1 MKKGIILA
9 LMALTAVS
17 ASAQKKQTIELP
29 SWLSNVKLSGYGM
42 TQYQYSGQKDA
53 ESNSFNIRMARISL
67 EGRIAGD
74 FYWKTQI
81 QFNGNTSTLGSSP
94 RMVDLF
100 AEWQKYEY
108 FKVKIGQFKNP
119 FTFENPMH
127 PIDQG
132 FMGYSQNVSKLAGFS
147 DRAGEHA
154 SNGRD
159 IGLQFQGDFL
169 KNANG
174 RNLLHYQIGIFNGQG
189 TNTKDVDQQK
199 NVIGGVWVMP
209 VSGMRIGAFGWTGS
223 YARKGTWTDNN
234 NGIIQYEPA
243 LDANGNQK
251 LDKDGKPIM
260 QEKTFSGTRSLNQNR
275 YAFSFE
281 YKQDGWTVR
290 SEYIHSTGKAFA
302 KSITNFNDA
311 NAKDCNLNE
320 KIGDKAQGVYG
331 LVIAP
336 LAQLPKNSRIDV
348 KARYDMYQPN
358 GKNNMQRTQYEAGL
372 NFHIGKRISILTE
385 YALIND
391 KTLAKHNY
399 SMADAEVCFR
409 F

>member
-42 TQYQYSGQKDA
+42 TQYQYSGQKNA
-53 ESNSFNIRMARISL
+53 ESNSFNIRMGRIAL
-67 EGRIAGD
+67 EGRIADD

-81 QFNGNTSTLGSSP
+81 QFNGNTSNLGASP

-100 AEWQKYEY
+100 AEWQKYDY

-159 IGLQFQGDFL
+159 IGLQLQGDFL

-174 RNLLHYQIGIFNGQG
+174 RNLLHYQIGVFNGQG
-189 TNTKDVDQQK
+189 INTKDVDNQK
-199 NVIGGVWVMP
+199 NVIGGVWLMP
-209 VSGMRIGAFGWTGS
+209 ISGMRIGAFGWTGS
-223 YARKGTWTDNN
+223 YARKGNWTETVADPTSSVTPGATNEITHTN
-234 NGIIQYEPA
+234 EV
-243 LDANGNQK
+243 
-251 LDKDGKPIM
+251 
-260 QEKTFSGTRSLNQNR
+260 RSLNQNR
-275 YAFSFE
+275 FAFSFE
-281 YKQDGWTVR
+281 YKKDGWTVR

-302 KSITNFNDA
+302 KSLTSFNDA
-311 NAKDCNLNE
+311 NSKDCSINE

-336 LAQLPKNSRIDV
+336 LAQLPKNSRIDI

-358 GKNNMQRTQYEAGL
+358 GKNNMQKTQYEAGL

-385 YALIND
+385 YALVND

-399 SMADAEVCFR
+399 SMADAEFCFR

>member
-9 LMALTAVS
+9 LMALTTVS

-42 TQYQYSGQKDA
+42 IQYQYSGQKNA
-53 ESNSFNIRMARISL
+53 ESNSFNIRMGRIAL
-67 EGRIAGD
+67 EGRIADD

-81 QFNGNTSTLGSSP
+81 QFNGNTSNLGSSP

-100 AEWQKYEY
+100 AEWQKYDY

-159 IGLQFQGDFL
+159 IGLQLQGDFL

-174 RNLLHYQIGIFNGQG
+174 RNLLHYQIGVFNGQG
-189 TNTKDVDQQK
+189 TNTKDVDNQK

-223 YARKGTWTDNN
+223 YARKGNWTETVADPTSNVTPGATKEITHTN
-234 NGIIQYEPA
+234 EV
-243 LDANGNQK
+243 
-251 LDKDGKPIM
+251 
-260 QEKTFSGTRSLNQNR
+260 RSLNQNR

-281 YKQDGWTVR
+281 YKKDGWTVR

-311 NAKDCNLNE
+311 NAKDCSLNE

-358 GKNNMQRTQYEAGL
+358 GKNNMQKTQYEAGL

-385 YALIND
+385 YALVND

-399 SMADAEVCFR
+399 SMADAEFCFR

>member
-9 LMALTAVS
+9 LMALTTVS

-42 TQYQYSGQKDA
+42 IQYQYSGQKNA
-53 ESNSFNIRMARISL
+53 ESNSFNIRMGRIAL
-67 EGRIAGD
+67 EGRIADD

-81 QFNGNTSTLGSSP
+81 QFNGNTSNLGSSP

-159 IGLQFQGDFL
+159 IGLQLQGDFL
-169 KNANG
+169 KNASG
-174 RNLLHYQIGIFNGQG
+174 RNLLHYQIGVFNGQG
-189 TNTKDVDQQK
+189 INTKDVDNQK

-223 YARKGTWTDNN
+223 YARKGEWTEIVRVPFGTNFDQVR
-234 NGIIQYEPA
+234 IITHPDYR
-243 LDANGNQK
+243 K
-251 LDKDGKPIM
+251 
-260 QEKTFSGTRSLNQNR
+260 LNQNR

-281 YKQDGWTVR
+281 YKKDGWTVR

-311 NAKDCNLNE
+311 NAKDCSINE
-320 KIGDKAQGVYG
+320 NIGDKAQGVYG

-336 LAQLPKNSRIDV
+336 LAQLPKNSRIDI

-358 GKNNMQRTQYEAGL
+358 GKNNMQKTQYEAGL
-372 NFHIGKRISILTE
+372 NFHIGKRITILTE
-385 YALIND
+385 YALVND

-399 SMADAEVCFR
+399 SMADAEFCFR

>member
-9 LMALTAVS
+9 LMALTTVS

-42 TQYQYSGQKDA
+42 IQYQYSGQKNA
-53 ESNSFNIRMARISL
+53 ESNSFNIRMGRIAL
-67 EGRIAGD
+67 EGRIADD

-81 QFNGNTSTLGSSP
+81 QFNGNTSNLGSSP

-100 AEWQKYEY
+100 AEWQKFEY

-159 IGLQFQGDFL
+159 IGLQLQGDFL

-174 RNLLHYQIGIFNGQG
+174 RNLLHYQIGVFNGQG

-223 YARKGTWTDNN
+223 YARKGNWTETVADPTSSVAPGATKEITHTN
-234 NGIIQYEPA
+234 EV
-243 LDANGNQK
+243 
-251 LDKDGKPIM
+251 
-260 QEKTFSGTRSLNQNR
+260 RSLNQNR

-281 YKQDGWTVR
+281 YKKDGWIVR

-302 KSITNFNDA
+302 KSLTSFNDA
-311 NAKDCNLNE
+311 NSKDCSLNE

-358 GKNNMQRTQYEAGL
+358 GKNNMQKTQYEAGL
-372 NFHIGKRISILTE
+372 NFHIGKRFSILTE
-385 YALIND
+385 YALVND

>member
-9 LMALTAVS
+9 LMALTTVS

-42 TQYQYSGQKDA
+42 TQYQYSGQKNA

-67 EGRIAGD
+67 EGRIADD

-81 QFNGNTSTLGSSP
+81 QFNGNTSNLGSSP

-100 AEWQKYEY
+100 AEWQKYDY

-159 IGLQFQGDFL
+159 IGLQLQGDFL

-174 RNLLHYQIGIFNGQG
+174 RNLLHYQIGVFNGQG
-189 TNTKDVDQQK
+189 TNTKDVDNQK

-223 YARKGTWTDNN
+223 YARKGNWTETVADPTSSVAPGATKEITHTN
-234 NGIIQYEPA
+234 EV
-243 LDANGNQK
+243 
-251 LDKDGKPIM
+251 
-260 QEKTFSGTRSLNQNR
+260 RSLNQNR

-281 YKQDGWTVR
+281 YKKDGWIVR

-302 KSITNFNDA
+302 KSITSFNDA
-311 NAKDCNLNE
+311 NSKDCSLNE

-336 LAQLPKNSRIDV
+336 LAQLPKNSRIDI

-358 GKNNMQRTQYEAGL
+358 GKNNMQKTQYEAGL

-385 YALIND
+385 YALVND

>member
-1 MKKGIILA
+1 MMKKGIILA

-42 TQYQYSGQKDA
+42 TQYQYSGLKDA
-53 ESNSFNIRMARISL
+53 ESNSFNIRMARIAL

-81 QFNGNTSTLGSSP
+81 QFNGNTSNLGSSP

-100 AEWQKYEY
+100 AEWQKYDY

-159 IGLQFQGDFL
+159 IGLQLQGDFL

-174 RNLLHYQIGIFNGQG
+174 RNLLHYQIGVFNGQG
-189 TNTKDVDQQK
+189 INTKDVDNQK
-199 NVIGGVWVMP
+199 NVIGGVWLMP

-223 YARKGTWTDNN
+223 YARKGTWTETVTDLVSSR
-234 NGIIQYEPA
+234 P
-243 LDANGNQK
+243 DATKEITHTN
-251 LDKDGKPIM
+251 
-260 QEKTFSGTRSLNQNR
+260 EVRSLNQNR

-281 YKQDGWTVR
+281 YKKDGWTVR

-358 GKNNMQRTQYEAGL
+358 GKSNMQRTQYEAGL

-399 SMADAEVCFR
+399 SMADTEVCFR

>member
-9 LMALTAVS
+9 LMALTTVS

-42 TQYQYSGQKDA
+42 IQYQYSGQKNA
-53 ESNSFNIRMARISL
+53 ESNSFNIRMGRIAL
-67 EGRIAGD
+67 EGRIADD

-81 QFNGNTSTLGSSP
+81 QFNGNTSNLGSSP

-108 FKVKIGQFKNP
+108 FKVKVGQFKNP

-159 IGLQFQGDFL
+159 IGLQLQGDFL
-169 KNANG
+169 KNASG
-174 RNLLHYQIGIFNGQG
+174 RNLLHYQIGVFNGQG
-189 TNTKDVDQQK
+189 INTKDVDNQK

-223 YARKGTWTDNN
+223 YARKGNWTETVAD
-234 NGIIQYEPA
+234 PTSSVSP
-243 LDANGNQK
+243 DATKEITHTN
-251 LDKDGKPIM
+251 
-260 QEKTFSGTRSLNQNR
+260 EVRSLNQNR

-281 YKQDGWTVR
+281 YKKDGWTVR

-311 NAKDCNLNE
+311 NAKDCSINE

-336 LAQLPKNSRIDV
+336 LAQLPKNSRIDI
-348 KARYDMYQPN
+348 KARYDTYQPN
-358 GKNNMQRTQYEAGL
+358 GKNNMQKTQYEAGL
-372 NFHIGKRISILTE
+372 NFHIGKRITILTE
-385 YALIND
+385 YALVND

-399 SMADAEVCFR
+399 SMADAEFCFR

>member
-42 TQYQYSGQKDA
+42 TQYQYSGQKNA
-53 ESNSFNIRMARISL
+53 ESNSFNIRMGRIAL
-67 EGRIAGD
+67 EGRIADD

-81 QFNGNTSTLGSSP
+81 QFNGNTSNLGASP

-100 AEWQKYEY
+100 AEWQKYDY

-159 IGLQFQGDFL
+159 IGLQLQGDFL

-174 RNLLHYQIGIFNGQG
+174 RNLLHYQIGVFNGQG
-189 TNTKDVDQQK
+189 INTKDVDNQK
-199 NVIGGVWVMP
+199 NVIGGVWLMP
-209 VSGMRIGAFGWTGS
+209 ISGMRIGAFGWTGS
-223 YARKGTWTDNN
+223 YARKGNWTETVADPTSSVTPGATNEITHTN
-234 NGIIQYEPA
+234 EV
-243 LDANGNQK
+243 
-251 LDKDGKPIM
+251 
-260 QEKTFSGTRSLNQNR
+260 RSLNQNR

-281 YKQDGWTVR
+281 YKKDGWTVR

-302 KSITNFNDA
+302 KSLTSFNDA
-311 NAKDCNLNE
+311 NSKDCSINE

-358 GKNNMQRTQYEAGL
+358 GKSNMQKTQYEAGL

-385 YALIND
+385 YALVND

-399 SMADAEVCFR
+399 SMADAEFCFR

>member
-9 LMALTAVS
+9 LMALTTVS

-42 TQYQYSGQKDA
+42 IQYQYSGQKNA
-53 ESNSFNIRMARISL
+53 ESNSFNIRMGRIAL
-67 EGRIAGD
+67 EGRIADD

-81 QFNGNTSTLGSSP
+81 QFNGNTSNLGSSP

-100 AEWQKYEY
+100 AEWQKFEY

-159 IGLQFQGDFL
+159 IGLQLQGDFL

-174 RNLLHYQIGIFNGQG
+174 RNLLHYQIGVFNGQG
-189 TNTKDVDQQK
+189 TNTKDVDNQK
-199 NVIGGVWVMP
+199 NVIGGVWLMP

-223 YARKGTWTDNN
+223 YARKGNWTETVADPTSSVAPGATKEITHTN
-234 NGIIQYEPA
+234 EV
-243 LDANGNQK
+243 
-251 LDKDGKPIM
+251 
-260 QEKTFSGTRSLNQNR
+260 RSLNQNR

-281 YKQDGWTVR
+281 YKKDGWIVR

-302 KSITNFNDA
+302 KSLTSFNDA
-311 NAKDCNLNE
+311 NSKDCSLNE

-336 LAQLPKNSRIDV
+336 LAQLPKNSHIDV

-358 GKNNMQRTQYEAGL
+358 GKSNMQKTQYEAGL

-385 YALIND
+385 YALVND

>member
-1 MKKGIILA
+1 MKKTIIMA
-9 LMALTAVS
+9 LMAVASVS
-17 ASAQKKQTIELP
+17 ASAQQKQTIEIP

-174 RNLLHYQIGIFNGQG
+174 RNLLHYQIGVFNGQG

-223 YARKGTWTDNN
+223 YARKGTWNDDEQGN
-234 NGIIQYEPA
+234 IIYEK
-243 LDANGNQK
+243 DAAGNSV
-251 LDKDGKPIM
+251 LDKDGKPVK
-260 QEKTFSGTRSLNQNR
+260 ETFSGTRNLNQNR

-281 YKQDGWTVR
+281 YKKDGWTVR

-311 NAKDCNLNE
+311 NAKDCNLNAN
-320 KIGDKAQGVYG
+320 IGDKAQGVYG

-358 GKNNMQRTQYEAGL
+358 GKSNMQRTQYEAGL

>member
-1 MKKGIILA
+1 
-9 LMALTAVS
+9 MALTTVS

-42 TQYQYSGQKDA
+42 IQYQYSGQKNA
-53 ESNSFNIRMARISL
+53 ESNSFNIRMGRIAL
-67 EGRIAGD
+67 EGRIADD

-81 QFNGNTSTLGSSP
+81 QFNGNTSNLGSSP

-100 AEWQKYEY
+100 AEWQKFEY

-159 IGLQFQGDFL
+159 IGLQLQGDFL

-174 RNLLHYQIGIFNGQG
+174 RNLLHYQIGVFNGQG
-189 TNTKDVDQQK
+189 TNTKDVDNQK

-223 YARKGTWTDNN
+223 YARKGNWTETVADPTSNVTPGATKEITHTN
-234 NGIIQYEPA
+234 EV
-243 LDANGNQK
+243 
-251 LDKDGKPIM
+251 
-260 QEKTFSGTRSLNQNR
+260 RSLNQNR

-281 YKQDGWTVR
+281 YKKDGWTVR

-358 GKNNMQRTQYEAGL
+358 GKSNMQKTQYEAGL

-385 YALIND
+385 YALVND

-399 SMADAEVCFR
+399 SMADAEFCFR

>member
-1 MKKGIILA
+1 MKKGIIMA

-29 SWLSNVKLSGYGM
+29 SWLSDVKLSGYGM
-42 TQYQYSGQKDA
+42 LQYQASWQKGA
-53 ESNSFNIRMARISL
+53 ESNSFNVRMGRISL
-67 EGRIAGD
+67 EGRIAKD
-74 FYWKTQI
+74 FYWKTQL
-81 QFNGNTSTLGSSP
+81 QFNGNTSNLGNSP

-100 AEWQKYEY
+100 AEWQKYSY

-119 FTFENPMH
+119 FTFENPMN

-132 FMGYSQNVSKLAGFS
+132 FMAYSQNVSKLAGFS

-174 RNLLHYQIGIFNGQG
+174 RNLLHYQIGVFNGQG
-189 TNTKDVDQQK
+189 INTKDVDQQK
-199 NVIGGVWVMP
+199 NIIGGVWVMP
-209 VSGMRIGAFGWTGS
+209 VAGMRIGAFGWTGS
-223 YARKGTWTDNN
+223 YARKGNWTETIADPSSSVTPNATKEITHSN
-234 NGIIQYEPA
+234 EVR
-243 LDANGNQK
+243 K
-251 LDKDGKPIM
+251 
-260 QEKTFSGTRSLNQNR
+260 LNQNR

-281 YKQDGWTVR
+281 YKKDGWTVR
-290 SEYIHSTGKAFA
+290 SEYIHSTGMAFA
-302 KSITNFNDA
+302 KSITNHGDA
-311 NAKDCNLNE
+311 NSKDCSLNE
-320 KIGDKAQGVYG
+320 NIGNKAQGVYG

-336 LAQLPKNSRIDV
+336 IADLKKGNKIDF

-358 GKNNMQRTQYEAGL
+358 GKTDMMKTQYEAGF
-372 NFHIGKRISILTE
+372 NFHIGKNFTILTE
-385 YALIND
+385 YALVND
-391 KTLAKHNY
+391 RTLQKHNY

>member
-1 MKKGIILA
+1 MKKEIIMA
-9 LMALTAVS
+9 LMALAATS
-17 ASAQKKQTIELP
+17 AGAQKKQSIELP
-29 SWLSNVKLSGYGM
+29 AWLSNVKLSGYGM
-42 TQYQYSGQKDA
+42 VQYQASWQKDA
-53 ESNSFNIRMARISL
+53 ESNSFNVRMARISL
-67 EGRIAGD
+67 EGRIAQD

-108 FKVKIGQFKNP
+108 FKVKAGQFKTP
-119 FTFENPMH
+119 FTFENPMN

-132 FMGYSQNVSKLAGFS
+132 FMGYAQNVSKLAGFS
-147 DRAGEHA
+147 DRSGQHS

-159 IGLQFQGDFL
+159 IGIQLQGDFL

-174 RNLLHYQIGIFNGQG
+174 RNLLHYQVGVFNGQG
-189 TNTKDVDQQK
+189 INVKDVDNQK
-199 NVIGGVWVMP
+199 NIIGGVWVMP
-209 VSGMRIGAFGWTGS
+209 IAGMRIGAFGWTGS
-223 YARKGTWTDNN
+223 YARKGTWTD
-234 NGIIQYEPA
+234 EH
-243 LDANGNQK
+243 DATYTADVQEHSGVRK
-251 LDKDGKPIM
+251 L
-260 QEKTFSGTRSLNQNR
+260 SQNR

-281 YKQDGWTVR
+281 YKKEGWTVR

-302 KSITNFNDA
+302 KSLNNTNDA
-311 NAKDCNLNE
+311 TSTNCNLN
-320 KIGDKAQGVYG
+320 KSIGDKAQGVYG

-336 LAQLPKNSRIDV
+336 IAKLPKGNQIDV

-358 GKNNMQRTQYEAGL
+358 GHIDMMKTQYEAGL
-372 NFHIGKRISILTE
+372 NFHIGKRFTILAE

-391 KTLAKHNY
+391 RSLAKHNY

>member
-1 MKKGIILA
+1 MA

-42 TQYQYSGQKDA
+42 TQYQYSGQKNA

-81 QFNGNTSTLGSSP
+81 QLNGNTSNLGSSP

-119 FTFENPMH
+119 FTFENPIH

-159 IGLQFQGDFL
+159 IGLQLQGDFL

-174 RNLLHYQIGIFNGQG
+174 RNLLHYQVGVFNGQG
-189 TNTKDVDQQK
+189 INTKDVDNQK
-199 NVIGGVWVMP
+199 NVIGGVWLMP

-223 YARKGTWTDNN
+223 YARKGNWTETVADPTSSVTPGATKEITHTN
-234 NGIIQYEPA
+234 EV
-243 LDANGNQK
+243 
-251 LDKDGKPIM
+251 
-260 QEKTFSGTRSLNQNR
+260 RSLNQNR

-281 YKQDGWTVR
+281 YKKDGWIVR

-302 KSITNFNDA
+302 KSLTSFNDA
-311 NAKDCNLNE
+311 NSKDCSLNE

-336 LAQLPKNSRIDV
+336 LAQLPKNSRIDI

-358 GKNNMQRTQYEAGL
+358 GKNNMQKTQYEAGL
-372 NFHIGKRISILTE
+372 NFHIGKRFSILTE
-385 YALIND
+385 YALVND
-391 KTLAKHNY
+391 KPLAKHNY

>member
-17 ASAQKKQTIELP
+17 TSAQKKQTIELP

-42 TQYQYSGQKDA
+42 IQYQYSGQKNA
-53 ESNSFNIRMARISL
+53 ESNSFNIRMGRIAL
-67 EGRIAGD
+67 EGRIADD

-81 QFNGNTSTLGSSP
+81 QFNGNTSNLGSSP

-159 IGLQFQGDFL
+159 IGLQLQGDFL
-169 KNANG
+169 KNASG
-174 RNLLHYQIGIFNGQG
+174 RNLLHYQIGVFNGQG
-189 TNTKDVDQQK
+189 INTKDVDNQK

-223 YARKGTWTDNN
+223 YARKGEWTEIVRVPFGTNFDQVR
-234 NGIIQYEPA
+234 IITHPDYR
-243 LDANGNQK
+243 K
-251 LDKDGKPIM
+251 
-260 QEKTFSGTRSLNQNR
+260 LNQNR

-281 YKQDGWTVR
+281 YKKDGWTVR

-311 NAKDCNLNE
+311 NAKDCSINE
-320 KIGDKAQGVYG
+320 NIGDKAQGVYG

-336 LAQLPKNSRIDV
+336 LAQLPKNSRIDI

-358 GKNNMQRTQYEAGL
+358 GKNNMQKTQYEAGL
-372 NFHIGKRISILTE
+372 NFHIGKRITILTE
-385 YALIND
+385 YALVND

-399 SMADAEVCFR
+399 SMADAEFCFR

>member
-9 LMALTAVS
+9 LMALTTVS

-42 TQYQYSGQKDA
+42 IQYQYSGQKNA
-53 ESNSFNIRMARISL
+53 ESNSFNIRMGRIAL
-67 EGRIAGD
+67 EGRIADD

-81 QFNGNTSTLGSSP
+81 QFNGNTSNLGSSP

-100 AEWQKYEY
+100 AEWQKYDY

-159 IGLQFQGDFL
+159 IGLQLQGDFL

-174 RNLLHYQIGIFNGQG
+174 RNLLHYQIGVFNGQG
-189 TNTKDVDQQK
+189 TNTKDVDNQK

-223 YARKGTWTDNN
+223 YARKGNWT
-234 NGIIQYEPA
+234 ETEMK
-243 LDANGNQK
+243 GNPTYGTFEEVEVVHTNEVRK
-251 LDKDGKPIM
+251 LA
-260 QEKTFSGTRSLNQNR
+260 QNR

-281 YKQDGWTVR
+281 YKKDGWTVR

-311 NAKDCNLNE
+311 NAKDCNLNA

-358 GKNNMQRTQYEAGL
+358 GKNNMQKTQYEAGL

-385 YALIND
+385 YALVND

-399 SMADAEVCFR
+399 SMADAEFCFR

>member
-9 LMALTAVS
+9 LMALTTVS

-42 TQYQYSGQKDA
+42 IQYQYSGQKNA
-53 ESNSFNIRMARISL
+53 ESNSFNIRMGRIAL
-67 EGRIAGD
+67 EGRIADD

-81 QFNGNTSTLGSSP
+81 QFNGNTSNLGSSP

-100 AEWQKYEY
+100 AEWQKYDY

-159 IGLQFQGDFL
+159 IGLQLQGDFL

-174 RNLLHYQIGIFNGQG
+174 RNLLHYQIGVFNGQG
-189 TNTKDVDQQK
+189 TNTKDVDNQK

-223 YARKGTWTDNN
+223 YARKGNWTETVAD
-234 NGIIQYEPA
+234 PTSSVA
-243 LDANGNQK
+243 
-251 LDKDGKPIM
+251 P
-260 QEKTFSGTRSLNQNR
+260 GTTKEITHTNEVRSLNQNR

-281 YKQDGWTVR
+281 YKKDGWTVR

-358 GKNNMQRTQYEAGL
+358 GKSNMQKTQYEAGL

-385 YALIND
+385 YALVND

-399 SMADAEVCFR
+399 SMADAEFCFR

>member
-1 MKKGIILA
+1 MKKAIIMA
-9 LMALTAVS
+9 LMAVASVS
-17 ASAQKKQTIELP
+17 ASAQQKQTIEIP

-174 RNLLHYQIGIFNGQG
+174 RNLLHYQIGVFNGQG

-199 NVIGGVWVMP
+199 NVIGGIWVMP

-223 YARKGTWTDNN
+223 YARKGTWNDDEQGN
-234 NGIIQYEPA
+234 IIYKK
-243 LDANGNQK
+243 DAAGNSV
-251 LDKDGKPIM
+251 LDKDGKPVK
-260 QEKTFSGTRSLNQNR
+260 ETFSGTRNLNQNR

-281 YKQDGWTVR
+281 YKKDGWTVR

-311 NAKDCNLNE
+311 NAKDCNLNA

-358 GKNNMQRTQYEAGL
+358 GKSNMQRTQYEAGL

>member
-9 LMALTAVS
+9 LMALTTVS

-42 TQYQYSGQKDA
+42 IQYQYSGQKNA
-53 ESNSFNIRMARISL
+53 ESNSFNIRMGRIAL
-67 EGRIAGD
+67 EGRIADD

-81 QFNGNTSTLGSSP
+81 QFNGNTSNLGSSP

-100 AEWQKYEY
+100 AEWQKFEY

-159 IGLQFQGDFL
+159 IGLQLQGDFL

-174 RNLLHYQIGIFNGQG
+174 RNLLHYQIGVFNGQG
-189 TNTKDVDQQK
+189 TNTKDVDNQK

-223 YARKGTWTDNN
+223 YARKGNWTETVADPTSSVAPGATKEVTHTN
-234 NGIIQYEPA
+234 EV
-243 LDANGNQK
+243 
-251 LDKDGKPIM
+251 
-260 QEKTFSGTRSLNQNR
+260 RSLNQNR

-281 YKQDGWTVR
+281 YKKDGWIVR

-311 NAKDCNLNE
+311 NAKDCSLNE

-336 LAQLPKNSRIDV
+336 LAQLPKNSRIDI

-358 GKNNMQRTQYEAGL
+358 GKNNMQKTQYEAGL

-385 YALIND
+385 YALVND

>member
-1 MKKGIILA
+1 MA

-42 TQYQYSGQKDA
+42 TQYQYSGQKNA
-53 ESNSFNIRMARISL
+53 ESNSFNIRMGRIAL
-67 EGRIAGD
+67 EGRIADD

-81 QFNGNTSTLGSSP
+81 QFNGNTSNLGASP

-100 AEWQKYEY
+100 AEWQKYDY

-159 IGLQFQGDFL
+159 IGLQLQGDFL

-174 RNLLHYQIGIFNGQG
+174 RNLLHYQIGVFNGQG
-189 TNTKDVDQQK
+189 INTKDVDNQK

-223 YARKGTWTDNN
+223 YARKGNWTETVADPTSSVTPGATNEITHTN
-234 NGIIQYEPA
+234 EV
-243 LDANGNQK
+243 
-251 LDKDGKPIM
+251 
-260 QEKTFSGTRSLNQNR
+260 RSLNQNR

-281 YKQDGWTVR
+281 YKKDGWTVR

-302 KSITNFNDA
+302 KSLTSFNDA
-311 NAKDCNLNE
+311 NSKDCSINE

-336 LAQLPKNSRIDV
+336 LAQLPKNSRIDI

-358 GKNNMQRTQYEAGL
+358 GKNNMQKTQYEAGL

-385 YALIND
+385 YALVND

-399 SMADAEVCFR
+399 SMADAEFCFR

>member
-53 ESNSFNIRMARISL
+53 ESNSFNIRMARIAL

-81 QFNGNTSTLGSSP
+81 QFNGNTSNLGSSP

-100 AEWQKYEY
+100 AEWQKYDY

-159 IGLQFQGDFL
+159 IGLQLQGDFL

-174 RNLLHYQIGIFNGQG
+174 RNLLHYQIGVFNGQG
-189 TNTKDVDQQK
+189 INTKDVDNQK
-199 NVIGGVWVMP
+199 NVIGGVWLMP

-223 YARKGTWTDNN
+223 YARKGNWTEFVAYPTSSVTPGATKDPEHKN
-234 NGIIQYEPA
+234 EVR
-243 LDANGNQK
+243 K
-251 LDKDGKPIM
+251 LA
-260 QEKTFSGTRSLNQNR
+260 QNR

-281 YKQDGWTVR
+281 YKKDGWIVR

-311 NAKDCNLNE
+311 NAKDCSLNE

-358 GKNNMQRTQYEAGL
+358 GKSNMQKTQYEAGL
-372 NFHIGKRISILTE
+372 NFHIGKRITILTE

-399 SMADAEVCFR
+399 SMADAEFCFR

>member
-9 LMALTAVS
+9 LMALTTVS

-42 TQYQYSGQKDA
+42 IQYQYSGQKNA
-53 ESNSFNIRMARISL
+53 ESNSFNIRMGRIAL
-67 EGRIAGD
+67 EGRIADD

-81 QFNGNTSTLGSSP
+81 QFNGNTSNLGSSP

-100 AEWQKYEY
+100 AEWQKFEY

-159 IGLQFQGDFL
+159 IGLQLQGDFL

-174 RNLLHYQIGIFNGQG
+174 RNLLHYQVGVFNGQG
-189 TNTKDVDQQK
+189 INTKDVDNQK
-199 NVIGGVWVMP
+199 NVIGGVWLMP
-209 VSGMRIGAFGWTGS
+209 ISGMRIGAFGWTGS
-223 YARKGTWTDNN
+223 YARKGNWTETVTDLVSSR
-234 NGIIQYEPA
+234 P
-243 LDANGNQK
+243 DATKEITHTNEVRK
-251 LDKDGKPIM
+251 LA
-260 QEKTFSGTRSLNQNR
+260 QNR

-281 YKQDGWTVR
+281 YKKEGWTVR

-302 KSITNFNDA
+302 KSLTSFNDA
-311 NAKDCNLNE
+311 NSKDCSLNE

-336 LAQLPKNSRIDV
+336 LAQLPKNSRIDI

-358 GKNNMQRTQYEAGL
+358 GKNNMQKTQYEAGL
-372 NFHIGKRISILTE
+372 NFHIGKRFSILTE
-385 YALIND
+385 YALVND

>member
-1 MKKGIILA
+1 MA

-42 TQYQYSGQKDA
+42 TQYQYSGQKNA

-81 QFNGNTSTLGSSP
+81 QLNGNTSNLGSSP

-100 AEWQKYEY
+100 AEWQKFEY

-119 FTFENPMH
+119 FTFENPIH

-159 IGLQFQGDFL
+159 IGLQLQGDFL

-174 RNLLHYQIGIFNGQG
+174 RNLLHYQVGVFNGQG
-189 TNTKDVDQQK
+189 INTKDVDNQK
-199 NVIGGVWVMP
+199 NVIGGVWLMP

-223 YARKGTWTDNN
+223 YARKGNWTETVADPTSSATPGATKEITHTN
-234 NGIIQYEPA
+234 EV
-243 LDANGNQK
+243 
-251 LDKDGKPIM
+251 
-260 QEKTFSGTRSLNQNR
+260 RSLNQNR

-281 YKQDGWTVR
+281 YKKDGWIVR

-302 KSITNFNDA
+302 KSLTSFNDA
-311 NAKDCNLNE
+311 NSKDCSLNE

-336 LAQLPKNSRIDV
+336 LAQLPKNSRIDI

-358 GKNNMQRTQYEAGL
+358 GKSNMQKTQYEAGL

-385 YALIND
+385 YALVND

>member
-1 MKKGIILA
+1 MA

-17 ASAQKKQTIELP
+17 ASAQKKQVIELP
-29 SWLSNVKLSGYGM
+29 SWLSDVKLSGYGM
-42 TQYQYSGQKDA
+42 LQYQASWQKGA
-53 ESNSFNIRMARISL
+53 ESNSFNVRMGRISL
-67 EGRIAGD
+67 EGRIAKD
-74 FYWKTQI
+74 FYWKTQL
-81 QFNGNTSTLGSSP
+81 QFNGNTSNLGNSP

-100 AEWQKYEY
+100 AEWQKYSF

-119 FTFENPMH
+119 FTFENPMN

-132 FMGYSQNVSKLAGFS
+132 FMAYSQNVSKLAGFS

-174 RNLLHYQIGIFNGQG
+174 RNLLHYQIGVFNGQG
-189 TNTKDVDQQK
+189 INTKDVDQQK
-199 NVIGGVWVMP
+199 NVIGGVWFMP
-209 VSGMRIGAFGWTGS
+209 IAGMRIGAFGWTGS
-223 YARKGTWTDNN
+223 YARKGNWTETVTDPTSDVSPGATKEIEHKN
-234 NGIIQYEPA
+234 EVR
-243 LDANGNQK
+243 K
-251 LDKDGKPIM
+251 
-260 QEKTFSGTRSLNQNR
+260 LNQNR

-281 YKQDGWTVR
+281 YKKDGWTVR
-290 SEYIHSTGKAFA
+290 SEYIHSTGMAFA
-302 KSITNFNDA
+302 KSLTNHGDA
-311 NAKDCNLNE
+311 NSKDCSLNE
-320 KIGDKAQGVYG
+320 SIGNKAQGVYG

-336 LAQLPKNSRIDV
+336 IADLKKGNKIDF

-358 GKNNMQRTQYEAGL
+358 GKTDMMKTQYEAGF
-372 NFHIGKRISILTE
+372 NFHIGKRFTILTE
-385 YALIND
+385 YALVND
-391 KTLAKHNY
+391 RTLAKHNY

>member
-9 LMALTAVS
+9 LMALTTVS

-42 TQYQYSGQKDA
+42 IQYQYSGQKNA
-53 ESNSFNIRMARISL
+53 ESNSFNIRMGRIAL
-67 EGRIAGD
+67 EGRIAED

-81 QFNGNTSTLGSSP
+81 QFNGNTSNLGSSP

-100 AEWQKYEY
+100 AEWQKYDY
-108 FKVKIGQFKNP
+108 FKVKVGQFKNP

-159 IGLQFQGDFL
+159 IGLQLQGDFL

-174 RNLLHYQIGIFNGQG
+174 RNLLHYQIGVFNGQG
-189 TNTKDVDQQK
+189 TNTKDVDNQK
-199 NVIGGVWVMP
+199 NVIGGVWLMP

-223 YARKGTWTDNN
+223 YARKGEWTET
-234 NGIIQYEPA
+234 IRVPA
-243 LDANGNQK
+243 GPNFVEDRE
-251 LDKDGKPIM
+251 ISH
-260 QEKTFSGTRSLNQNR
+260 SGVRKLNQNR

-281 YKQDGWTVR
+281 YKKDGWTVR

-336 LAQLPKNSRIDV
+336 LAQLPKNSRIDI

-358 GKNNMQRTQYEAGL
+358 GKNNMQKTQYEAGL
-372 NFHIGKRISILTE
+372 NFHIGKRITILTE
-385 YALIND
+385 YALVND

-399 SMADAEVCFR
+399 SMADAEFCFR

>member
-1 MKKGIILA
+1 MKKTIIMA
-9 LMALTAVS
+9 LMAVASVS
-17 ASAQKKQTIELP
+17 ASAQQKQTIEIP

-174 RNLLHYQIGIFNGQG
+174 RNLLHYQIGVFNGQG

-223 YARKGTWTDNN
+223 YARKGNWNDDEQGN
-234 NGIIQYEPA
+234 IIYKK
-243 LDANGNQK
+243 DAAGNSV
-251 LDKDGKPIM
+251 LDKEGKPVK
-260 QEKTFSGTRSLNQNR
+260 ETFSGIRSLSHNR

-281 YKQDGWTVR
+281 YKKDGWTVR

-311 NAKDCNLNE
+311 NAKDCNLNA

-358 GKNNMQRTQYEAGL
+358 GKSNMQRTQYEAGL

>member
-1 MKKGIILA
+1 MKKSIILA

-53 ESNSFNIRMARISL
+53 ESNSFNIRMARIAL

-159 IGLQFQGDFL
+159 IGLQLQGDFL

-174 RNLLHYQIGIFNGQG
+174 RNLLHYQIGVFNGQG

-223 YARKGTWTDNN
+223 YARKGTWTDEHDATYTAD
-234 NGIIQYEPA
+234 IQERS
-243 LDANGNQK
+243 GVRK
-251 LDKDGKPIM
+251 L
-260 QEKTFSGTRSLNQNR
+260 SQNR

-281 YKQDGWTVR
+281 YKQDDWTVR

-311 NAKDCNLNE
+311 NAKDCNLNA

-358 GKNNMQRTQYEAGL
+358 GKSNMQRTQYEAGL

-385 YALIND
+385 YALVND

-399 SMADAEVCFR
+399 SMADAEFCFR

>member
-9 LMALTAVS
+9 LMALTTVS

-42 TQYQYSGQKDA
+42 TQYQYSGQKNA

-67 EGRIAGD
+67 EGRIADD

-81 QFNGNTSTLGSSP
+81 QFNGNTSNLGSSP

-100 AEWQKYEY
+100 AEWQKYDY

-159 IGLQFQGDFL
+159 IGLQLQGDFL

-174 RNLLHYQIGIFNGQG
+174 RNLLHYQIGVFNGQG
-189 TNTKDVDQQK
+189 TNTKDVDNQK

-223 YARKGTWTDNN
+223 YARKGNWTETVADPTSSVAPGATKEITHTN
-234 NGIIQYEPA
+234 EV
-243 LDANGNQK
+243 
-251 LDKDGKPIM
+251 
-260 QEKTFSGTRSLNQNR
+260 RSLNQNR

-281 YKQDGWTVR
+281 YKKDGWIVR

-302 KSITNFNDA
+302 KSITSFNDA
-311 NAKDCNLNE
+311 NSKDCSLNE

-358 GKNNMQRTQYEAGL
+358 GKSNMQKTQYEAGL

-385 YALIND
+385 YALVND

>member
-1 MKKGIILA
+1 MKKSIILA

-53 ESNSFNIRMARISL
+53 ESNSFNIRMARIAL

-81 QFNGNTSTLGSSP
+81 QFNGNTSNLGSSP

-100 AEWQKYEY
+100 AEWQKYDY

-159 IGLQFQGDFL
+159 IGLQLQGDFL

-174 RNLLHYQIGIFNGQG
+174 RNLLHYQIGVFNGQG
-189 TNTKDVDQQK
+189 INTKDVDNQK
-199 NVIGGVWVMP
+199 NVIGGVWLMP

-223 YARKGTWTDNN
+223 YARKGNWTEFVAYPTSSVTPGATKDPEHKN
-234 NGIIQYEPA
+234 EVR
-243 LDANGNQK
+243 K
-251 LDKDGKPIM
+251 LA
-260 QEKTFSGTRSLNQNR
+260 QNR

-281 YKQDGWTVR
+281 YKKDGWTVR

-311 NAKDCNLNE
+311 NAKDCSLNE

-358 GKNNMQRTQYEAGL
+358 GKSNMQRTQYEAGL
-372 NFHIGKRISILTE
+372 NFHIGKRITILTE
-385 YALIND
+385 YALVND

-399 SMADAEVCFR
+399 SMADAEFCFR